1 MFVVDDSRHHNGNC
15 KMNLGNIVEGNSFP
29 SIAHADREDKRATL
43 RITRLGV
50 KFATPNDTWVL
61 GTAGTGRAHV

>member
-1 MFVVDDSRHHNGNC
+1 
-15 KMNLGNIVEGNSFP
+15 MNLGNIVEGNSFP

-50 KFATPNDTWVL
+50 KFATPNDTWFL